1 MILIF
6 PPGWAPFSPFL
17 ALPQLKGFLNSEGLD
32 VEIKDENINFFDNFI
47 SSSFY
52 KEQIPLIERKWNE
65 LNNKEIKNK
74 KDIQKT
80 IKFLKILSLRREYK
94 KIDVIKE
101 KYRNGEAFKAKNLNG
116 IFEITSSI
124 LEEIY
129 ENFKIT
135 LTGVTNSKYSSDSI
149 ESLKKF
155 LEDDSENMYYDY
167 FLKYSDILQKIEEE
181 FYVGISITGV
191 SQIYSALTL
200 AKLIRLKFGENK
212 KIFFGGNFISRISIH
227 YQEKIDFIFELI
239 DFISVGD
246 GEITLKALLENK
258 KYHEIPNV
266 LYLEDGQI
274 KKTKEKYSF
283 LDREIIPNF
292 DGFPLEKYFSSRL
305 VLPIFSSRSCYSNCA
320 FCTISKATS
329 GSYRIYSIEQV
340 IKILIELKE
349 KYGCKYFSF
358 VDETFYGKRLIEF
371 AQELIKN
378 KIEIFW
384 YAETRFDYEFSKEDI
399 KILNTAGCRKM
410 QFGVESYNKRVLEL
424 MNKNIIFPSIEKTI
438 KNFLDNDIGAH
449 LFFMIGFPGE
459 KEEESKRTFSFM
471 NKMLRYGNK
480 KSKFNLVTAG
490 IGSFGLEIG
499 SEVQKKFNKFKI
511 RISTNYNDDDFI
523 GLSLNYETVEK
534 FLTQEKAQK
543 IVESK
548 KMTRNNNLFFMN
560 KILFSE
566 IQNFLEIALKIE
578 TNLDTMNMKEEVIVL
593 ENGLL
598 KKKDCRYIV
607 INLSMNN
614 VKLIRNRVL
623 LPYYR
628 NEINYSMELFI
639 KLVINPYIKIVNNK
653 EKGNMIYLKNI
664 LNGEK
669 FEISDEGLRELLKF
683 KIKNKKLEKKN
694 VNFYK
699 FLFEN
704 NIIY

>member
-47 SSSFY
+47 SSKFY

-65 LNNKEIKNK
+65 LDNKEIKNK

-80 IKFLKILSLRREYK
+80 IKFLKILSLRKEYK
-94 KIDVIKE
+94 KIDIIKE
-101 KYRNGEAFKAKNLNG
+101 KYRNGEAFKAKDLNG

-135 LTGVTNSKYSSDSI
+135 LTGITNSKYSSDSI

-155 LEDDSENMYYDY
+155 LEDNDENMYYDY
-167 FLKYSDILQKIEEE
+167 FLKYSNILEKIEEE

-191 SQIYSALTL
+191 SQIYSAFTL
-200 AKLIRLKFGENK
+200 AKLIRLKFGKNK
-212 KIFFGGNFISRISIH
+212 KIFFGGNFISRISR
-227 YQEKIDFIFELI
+227 YYKEKIHFIFELV
-239 DFISVGD
+239 DFISIGD

-258 KYHEIPNV
+258 KYHEIPNI

-274 KKTKEKYSF
+274 KKTKEKYFF
-283 LDREIIPNF
+283 LNREVVPNF
-292 DGFPLEKYFSSRL
+292 DGFPLGKYFSSRL

-320 FCTISKATS
+320 FCTISKATL
-329 GSYRIYSIEQV
+329 GPYRVYSVEQV

-349 KYGCKYFSF
+349 KYGCEYFSF

-371 AQELIKN
+371 ARELIKN

-384 YAETRFDYEFSKEDI
+384 YAETRFDYEFSKEDV

-410 QFGVESYNKRVLEL
+410 QFGVESYNERILKL
-424 MNKNIIFPSIEKTI
+424 MNKNIIFSFIEETI
-438 KNFLDNDIGAH
+438 KKFIDNDIGVH

-459 KEEESKRTFSFM
+459 KEESKRTFIFM
-471 NKMLRYGNK
+471 NEMLRYGNK
-480 KSKFNLVTAG
+480 KSKFYPVTAG
-490 IGSFGLEIG
+490 SGSFGLEIG
-499 SEVQKKFNKFKI
+499 SDVQKNFNKYGI
-511 RISTNYNDDDFI
+511 RILTNYNDDDFI
-523 GLSLNYETVEK
+523 GLSLNYETVGE
-534 FLTQEKAQK
+534 FLTQERAPK
-543 IVESK
+543 IVELK
-548 KMTRNNNLFFMN
+548 KITKNNNLFFMN
-560 KILFSE
+560 KIFFSE

-578 TNLDTMNMKEEVIVL
+578 TNLDIMKIGEEVIAL
-593 ENGLL
+593 KNGLL
-598 KKKDCRYIV
+598 KKGDCQYIV
-607 INLSMNN
+607 INFPMNN
-614 VKLIRNRVL
+614 IKLIRNRML
-623 LPYYR
+623 LPYYK
-628 NEINYSMELFI
+628 NKINYSIELFI
-639 KLVINPYIKIVNNK
+639 KKLVMNPYIKIIDNK
-653 EKGNMIYLKNI
+653 GEKNIIYLKNI

-669 FEISDEGLRELLKF
+669 FETSNEGLKELLKF
-683 KIKNKKLEKKN
+683 KTKKEKLEKEN
-694 VNFYK
+694 IDFYK

-704 NIIY
+704 NII